1 MRCFGA
7 RGALMITLTD
17 INRRQHYLAPTA
29 IARVQ
34 EAGTSSQWHGICA
47 IVHTFDG
54 QVLEVRERAVE
65 IANEVRMM
73 TRKVQD

>member
-1 MRCFGA
+1 
-7 RGALMITLTD
+7 MITLTD
-17 INRRQHYLAPTA
+17 INRRQLYLAPSA

-54 QVLEVRERAVE
+54 QVLEVRERAAD
-65 IANEVRMM
+65 IAQQCSLRREE
-73 TRKVQD
+73 

>member
-1 MRCFGA
+1 
-7 RGALMITLTD
+7 MITLTD

-47 IVHTFDG
+47 IVRTFDG
-54 QVLEVRERAVE
+54 QVLEVKQRADD
-65 IANEVRMM
+65 IVRLISEA
-73 TRKVQD
+73 KG

>member
-1 MRCFGA
+1 
-7 RGALMITLTD
+7 MITLTD
-17 INRRQHYLAPTA
+17 ANRRQHYLAPNA

-54 QVLEVRERAVE
+54 QVIEVRERAAD
-65 IANEVRMM
+65 IARQVGM
-73 TRKVQD
+73 RKADQ

>member
-1 MRCFGA
+1 
-7 RGALMITLTD
+7 MITLTD

-34 EAGTSSQWHGICA
+34 EAGTSSQWHGVCA

-54 QVLEVRERAVE
+54 QMLEVRERAAD
-65 IANEVRMM
+65 IARQVGMHREE
-73 TRKVQD
+73 

>member
-1 MRCFGA
+1 
-7 RGALMITLTD
+7 MIPLTD
-17 INRRQHYLAPTA
+17 NKGRDHFIAPSA

-54 QVLEVRERAVE
+54 QVLEVRERAAD
-65 IANEVRMM
+65 IAKQVGMRRADE
-73 TRKVQD
+73 